1 MRTIVRLWLAGVVA
15 VCWSGALLASEPHK
29 LETFKAAP
37 PAGLSDKVAA
47 QLDDNAYRIIGP
59 KGPVCEIWLVK
70 EVATREDFKP
80 TLTVKY
86 PFTSG
91 QLLGAARLPTAGAA
105 LDFRGQE
112 LAAGVYTLRYGLQP
126 QDGNHLGSSDTSD
139 FGLACSAAMD
149 KDPAPVS
156 KVPDLF
162 KLSAKAAG
170 SAHPA
175 IFQMIPP
182 PAAAYKAPVLKHN
195 EDKDLWILQT
205 NFHAKSK
212 DKIVELPVQI
222 VTVGISEH

>member
-1 MRTIVRLWLAGVVA
+1 MQTVMQIGVAGVAA
-15 VCWSGALLASEPHK
+15 VIWSGALLAAEPHK
-29 LETFKAAP
+29 LERFQSTP
-37 PAGLSDKVAA
+37 PAGLSAKISVL
-47 QLDDNAYRIIGP
+47 LDENAYRVIGP
-59 KGPVCEIWLVK
+59 QGPVCEIWLVK
-70 EVATREDFKP
+70 EVAIRDDFKP

-139 FGLACSAAMD
+139 FGLACSASMD
-149 KDPAPVS
+149 QDPAPVS

-195 EDKDLWILQT
+195 DDKDLWILQT
-205 NFHAKSK
+205 NFHAKVK
-212 DKIVELPVQI
+212 GKAAYLPVQI
-222 VTVGISEH
+222 VTVGISDH

>member
-1 MRTIVRLWLAGVVA
+1 M
-15 VCWSGALLASEPHK
+15 
-29 LETFKAAP
+29 
-37 PAGLSDKVAA
+37 
-47 QLDDNAYRIIGP
+47 
-59 KGPVCEIWLVK
+59 
-70 EVATREDFKP
+70 
-80 TLTVKY
+80 KY

-139 FGLACSAAMD
+139 FGLACPAATD

-156 KVPDLF
+156 KAPDLF

-175 IFQMIPP
+175 IFLMVP
-182 PAAAYKAPVLKHN
+182 PAAQPYKETVLKHN
-195 EDKDLWILQT
+195 DDKDLWILQT
-205 NFHAKSK
+205 NFKAKSK
-212 DKIVELPVQI
+212 DKVVDLPVQM